1 MWGTDD
7 FETLDFA
14 HIGSSSNTI
23 LARLTTASTSRG
35 ELLQLKAIPLEAS
48 RAAAACLHA
57 GTNTQRSKNRLPYG
71 VGTRVPRHRQ
81 ARRLAVLNRELSS
94 SPPWHP
100 TTIRSGQ
107 NSSPWAVGC
116 SP

>member
-23 LARLTTASTSRG
+23 LARLTSASTSRG
-35 ELLQLKAIPLEAS
+35 ELLQLKAIPLEAN

-57 GTNTQRSKNRLPYG
+57 GTNTQHSKNRLPCG
-71 VGTRVPRHRQ
+71 VGMRVPRHRPGP
-81 ARRLAVLNRELSS
+81 RLSVLCRELSS
-94 SPPWHP
+94 SPPWRP
-100 TTIRSGQ
+100 TTTRSGQ
-107 NSSPWAVGC
+107 DSGSRAV
-116 SP
+116 